1 MSGAWE
7 QIPESCIR
15 DLEGKRR
22 QLVKA
27 HEENGVNLD
36 ALVESLYPD
45 TSAHLI
51 FELLQN
57 AEDTGATSAR
67 FELSDTKLSFTHNG
81 RPFFYEDIDNIT
93 NYGKSAKYEKKDKIG
108 RFGIGFKSV
117 FGCTETP
124 RIYSDTVAFEIV
136 DRIVPRPIPRPTSST
151 RTSSRQTVIELPF
164 NTPMKTI
171 DEVREEIRLG
181 LEGMSV
187 MSVLHLES
195 ITSIEWHTDADDSGS
210 LVRTELGDGVV
221 QVRARRPTGE
231 ERRCFLRF
239 REPYAERS
247 SMHLDVV
254 FELEEKERAQ
264 GALQVE
270 NEAMADRFRIVP
282 SERGNV
288 AVFFPAAKE
297 TSNLRFHLHA
307 PFIPV
312 LNRASIKDHPDNH
325 ALIARLAKLVAK
337 SLPTIRDLGFLNR
350 EFLGVLP
357 NSKDSLSETYKP
369 FHEAVVRA
377 MSKEPLVPMQG
388 GGYGQA
394 TRLLQG
400 PAHLKSFLSEHDIHF
415 LMSGWDALRWGP
427 RINRSTGP
435 PSNYQGW
442 AVSVTHRNNNVDRFL
457 GDLEIDV
464 FKKEYVVPPRSK
476 EHRTIK
482 EWLATH
488 DAHWH
493 RAYYVSVNEYW
504 KDISRGAYDRLH
516 KLPIVRTQSGEYR
529 PASVCCFADDGDE
542 APEGVA
548 IADPY
553 TYSGSKGAKEGL
565 KRLGVRK
572 IDDESRA
579 KWILNKYYSESG
591 HPPTWNEHRNHVE
604 TFIGLVQEQRVTA
617 NTFGNYRLLLDRS
630 EDWRQP
636 DRLYAGQVHPDASAA
651 PYYRHLKRL
660 TYHPLRAAQARY
672 ELHQH
677 YRDIPGFS
685 DFARHIGVCYRIPI
699 KETGCRK
706 NRDWKH
712 LQSGGGERVTGLGI
726 DRDWQI
732 CHLDRML
739 QQLNQAKRLAV
750 ERKDLARTIHATL
763 DETRDHTWPPPKHV
777 WDEEVVSGSLVAI
790 YRRNRK
796 ASFRTAPSQ
805 LVFTL
810 RKYAWVPQEHEPDA
824 VIFVKPREAR
834 RDRLPQ
840 GFAFDSGWAW
850 IKAIEFGEG
859 HCEADRKIAQEKL
872 DQEAKAS
879 EREAKAKDLGFKN
892 LEEFQWFT
900 GLSEEERNEI
910 REHYPAKPRPQPEFE
925 RPRNPDRRRKMV
937 KEQAEEAP
945 SRQTEPTKRNIVE
958 GEASLKEEARTKLRA
973 NYEEHAHVSL
983 CQVIG
988 CQDRSFKY
996 KSGDW
1001 YFEAVRFLGLDKM
1014 VAADYLALCPR
1025 HAAMFQHA
1033 NESENGLKEEF
1044 QARSASGNG
1053 LDALA
1058 IPVALAGENVEVLL
1072 APKHVIDLGA
1082 AWEVDGKQDSG
1093 ANDSR
1098 TRRQP

>member
-15 DLEGKRR
+15 DLEGKRIR
-22 QLVKA
+22 LVEA
-27 HEENGVNLD
+27 QQENGVNLD
-36 ALVESLYPD
+36 ALVDFLYPD
-45 TSAHLI
+45 TAHLI

-57 AEDTGATSAR
+57 AEDAEATSAL
-67 FELSDTKLSFTHNG
+67 FELSDTKLSLTHNG
-81 RPFFYEDIDNIT
+81 RPFCYEDIDNIT
-93 NYGKSAKYEKKDKIG
+93 NYFKSAKYEEEDKIG

-136 DRIVPRPIPRPTSST
+136 DRIVPRPIPRCDSSI
-151 RTSSRQTVIELPF
+151 RISSRQTVIELPF
-164 NTPMKTI
+164 NTTMKTI
-171 DEVREEIRLG
+171 DKVREEIRLG

-195 ITSIEWHTDADDSGS
+195 ITSIEWRTDAADPGS

-221 QVRARRPTGE
+221 QVRARRSTGE

-239 REPYAERS
+239 REPYAEGS

-270 NEAMADRFRIVP
+270 DEVLADRFRIVP
-282 SERGNV
+282 AGRGRV

-307 PFIPV
+307 PFIPE
-312 LNRASIKDHPDNH
+312 LSRASIKDHPDNH
-325 ALIARLAKLVAK
+325 ALIARLTKLVAK

-369 FHEAVVRA
+369 FHETVVRA

-388 GGYGQA
+388 GGYGPA

-400 PAHLKSFLSEHDIHF
+400 RANIKRLLGVEDIHF
-415 LMSGWDALRWGP
+415 LMSGWDAPYPCSP
-427 RINRSTGP
+427 RTNRSTEP
-435 PSNYQGW
+435 SSNYQGW
-442 AVSVTHRNNNVDRFL
+442 AVAATQRHNNVDRFL
-457 GDLEIDV
+457 RDLRIDV
-464 FKKEYVVPPRSK
+464 FDIRYVVPPASK
-476 EHRTIK
+476 EHTEIGQ
-482 EWLATH
+482 WLATH
-488 DAHWH
+488 DAPWH
-493 RAYYVSVNEYW
+493 RAYYASIDRYW
-504 KDISRGAYDRLH
+504 DGSRGAYDGLR
-516 KLPIVRTQSGEYR
+516 KLPVVRTQSGEYR
-529 PASVCCFADDGDE
+529 RASACRFANDGDN

-548 IADPY
+548 IADPD
-553 TYSGSKGAKEGL
+553 TYSGSKGAKTGL
-565 KRLGVRK
+565 ERLGVRE
-572 IDDESRA
+572 IDDESKA
-579 KWILNKYYSESG
+579 MGILDKYYSESG
-591 HPPTWNEHRNHVE
+591 HPPTWDEHRNHVE
-604 TFIGLVQEQRVTA
+604 TFIGLVQEGRVPA
-617 NTFGNYRLLLDRS
+617 NTFGKSRLLQDRS
-630 EDWRQP
+630 EDLLRPGQ
-636 DRLYAGQVHPDASAA
+636 LYAGKEYPDASAA
-651 PYYRHLKRL
+651 PYYRHLERRARYL
-660 TYHPLRAAQARY
+660 LRGAQVRY
-672 ELHQH
+672 ELHQQ
-677 YRDIPGFS
+677 YREIPGFTQ
-685 DFARHIGVCYRIPI
+685 FARHIGVCYRIPI
-699 KETGCRK
+699 KETSCHK
-706 NRDWKH
+706 NPDWKH
-712 LQSGGGERVTGLGI
+712 LQSGGGERVTDLGI
-726 DRDWQI
+726 DHDWQI
-732 CHLDRML
+732 RHLDHML
-739 QQLNQAKRLAV
+739 QQLNQTKRWAV
-750 ERKDLARTIHATL
+750 ERKDLARTIHAAL
-763 DETRDHTWPPPKHV
+763 DETRDHTWPPPWHV
-777 WDEEVVSGSLVAI
+777 WDEKDVSGKLVAV
-790 YRRNRK
+790 YRRNGR
-796 ASFRTAPSQ
+796 AGLRTAPSQ

-810 RKYAWVPQEHEPDA
+810 RKYAWVPQEHEPDG
-824 VIFVKPREAR
+824 VIFVRPREAR
-834 RDRLPQ
+834 PGRLPQ

-850 IKAIEFGEG
+850 IKAIEFGEE
-859 HCEADRKIAQEKL
+859 HREADRKIAPEKL

-879 EREAKAKDLGFKN
+879 EREAKAKDLGFKS
-892 LEEFQWFT
+892 LKAVEEAQWFAELPE
-900 GLSEEERNEI
+900 GERNEI
-910 REHYPAKPRPQPEFE
+910 REQYTAKRRPQPEFE
-925 RPRNPDRRRKMV
+925 RPRNPDRRRKMA

-945 SRQTEPTKRNIVE
+945 SRQTEPRKRHVVE

-1033 NESENGLKEEF
+1033 NESKNGLKEEF
-1044 QARSASGNG
+1044 QVRCASGKG

-1072 APKHVIDLGA
+1072 APKHVIDLEA
-1082 AWEVDGKQDSG
+1082 AWEVDVQKDSG
-1093 ANDSR
+1093 GE
-1098 TRRQP
+1098 